1 MLGNLVP
8 SADMQRATATSLQ
21 ARIWWFRSKQG
32 IEISPEAY
40 AAQLASHPDA
50 VTPEPAI
57 LARIEDV
64 QRRMGLKSSSSF
76 PSWQVHAPKAD
87 LGVKA
92 DDATSHAGAGV
103 GEDADAPYPEHFRAI
118 IEAVTTGKPVEGIKE
133 IPNTVVRLPGI
144 SPVGK
149 MQAPKKPWER
159 NQPAQ
164 EEEVQA
170 AALPKDCLDR
180 EFPPVEEAELG
191 GQPQEAATA

>member
-1 MLGNLVP
+1 MP

-32 IEISPEAY
+32 IEISPDSYTAY
-40 AAQLASHPDA
+40 LESHPDA
-50 VTPEPAI
+50 ATPEPAI

-64 QRRMGLKSSSSF
+64 QRRMGMKSASSL
-76 PSWQVHAPKAD
+76 PSWQVHAPRAD

-92 DDATSHAGAGV
+92 ADAMDHLGGAV
-103 GEDADAPYPEHFRAI
+103 GDDADAPYPEHFRAI

-159 NQPAQ
+159 SQPGQ
-164 EEEVQA
+164 EEIQT
-170 AALPKDCLDR
+170 AALPKDCLDP
-180 EFPPVEEAELG
+180 EFPPVDEAELG
-191 GQPQEAATA
+191 DSQPQKGVTA